1 MKKRIISNSVQVR
14 IPLLMAAMI
23 LPLMALL
30 LLCNV
35 YSASL
40 LQKQAADLGKNTISL
55 FGNQIDSVLSMI
67 EKSLLGTELEDQVWN
82 RQSTADQRTLARMK
96 VRLSLNKLLGTY
108 NFLDGVFTYSPE
120 DDSIAAST
128 IEYYDLQ
135 KKQAVLEQTLLLSRQ
150 FENGGLTGWRGVQV
164 EDDYYLLR
172 ILRRGSYDIGVW
184 IDISKFLGHMLT
196 AEIQKL
202 DYVGLV
208 GENGAPLFSGYSDFK
223 QQFDMEKSR
232 SSFGVYRDGQDTY
245 NTIAV
250 PIQKNTLSVVAL
262 LRSSSILQG
271 MDVLQYAIAI
281 VTAALFLLAPGFLYW
296 INRQV
301 VRPAKQIASA
311 MKNLGKGDFSFRFRA
326 QRVYDEFQLIGAT
339 FNQMASEI
347 SRLKIEAYEKQLAEQ
362 RTELQF
368 LQLQLTPHFY
378 INSLNVI
385 YSLAQVSDFDTIR
398 QMVLSL
404 TEYFRYSLKAHSD
417 LAALADE
424 LRHVRSYAAIQ
435 KMRYSNRLAVSFQV
449 EPGLDEA
456 RVPLFLLQTFV
467 ENSMKYAFRGDNQ
480 VQVSIS
486 VKREPNSDRLLVDIR
501 DNGPGYPPGVLDG
514 SLFQKPDNPHVGI
527 ENVQN
532 RLALLYHGR
541 ASLSLSNL
549 PEGGAR
555 AFIAIPYSQEGK

>member
-1 MKKRIISNSVQVR
+1 MKKHVFSNSVQVR
-14 IPLLMAAMI
+14 IPFLMAAMI

-35 YSASL
+35 YSAHL

-55 FGNQIDSVLSMI
+55 FGGQIDSVLSMI
-67 EKSLLGTELEDQVWN
+67 EKGLLGTDLEDQTWA
-82 RQSTADQRTLARMK
+82 QHSSEDQRTLARMK
-96 VRLSLNKLLGTY
+96 VRLSLYDLLGTY

-128 IEYYDLQ
+128 VEYYDLQ
-135 KKQAVLEQTLLLSRQ
+135 KKQALLRQSLLFSRQ
-150 FENGGLTGWRGVQV
+150 FEDGKLTSWEGVQIGNN
-164 EDDYYLLR
+164 YYLLR
-172 ILRRGSYDIGVW
+172 ILQRGNYAIGVW
-184 IDISKFLGHMLT
+184 IDISKFFGYMLN

-208 GENGAPLFSGYSDFK
+208 DGNGMPLFSGYSDFA
-223 QQFDMEKSR
+223 QQFDMEKSQ
-232 SSFGVYRDGQDTY
+232 STFGVYQDGQDTY

-250 PIQKNTLSVVAL
+250 PIRRNTLSVVAL

-271 MDVLQYAIAI
+271 MDVLQNVIGI
-281 VTAALFLLAPGFLYW
+281 VTAVLFLLFPCSLYL
-296 INRQV
+296 INRRV
-301 VRPAKQIASA
+301 VRPTRQIVSA
-311 MKNLGKGDFSFRFRA
+311 MQNLGEGDFSIRFRE
-326 QRVYDEFQLIGAT
+326 QKVYDEFQLIGAT

-347 SRLKIEAYEKQLAEQ
+347 SRLKIEAYEKRLAEQ
-362 RTELQF
+362 RIELQF

-385 YSLAQVSDFDTIR
+385 YSLAQVSDFDTIQ
-398 QMVLSL
+398 QMVMSL

-417 LAALADE
+417 LASLADE
-424 LRHVRSYAAIQ
+424 LRHVRSYVAIQ
-435 KMRYSNRLAVSFQV
+435 KMRYSNRLAVSFQI
-449 EPGLDEA
+449 EPGLEEA

-467 ENSMKYAFRGDNQ
+467 ENSMKYAFCGDNQ
-480 VQVSIS
+480 MKVSIS
-486 VKREPNSDRLLVDIR
+486 IKRESGKDRLLVDIR
-501 DNGPGYPPGVLDG
+501 DNGPGYPPSVLDG
-514 SLFQKPDNPHVGI
+514 SLFQEPDNPHVGI

-532 RLALLYHGR
+532 RLALLYQGT

-555 AFIAIPYSQEGK
+555 ALITIPYLQN